1 MLPIA
6 DVLFRRAV
14 NERCRGA
21 WDAPDRLAARRWALN
36 RESPIVGDGVRGT
49 TRWEVVM
56 RAVLYVSAQTLMAL
70 INMASCAV
78 VLGSLAAIYTQ
89 SLRMGLV
96 VAGTALLAGG
106 LGFAYSIWVLYRP
119 RSRRALLT

>member
-1 MLPIA
+1 
-6 DVLFRRAV
+6 
-14 NERCRGA
+14 
-21 WDAPDRLAARRWALN
+21 
-36 RESPIVGDGVRGT
+36 
-49 TRWEVVM
+49 M

-70 INMASCAV
+70 INMASFAV

-106 LGFAYSIWVLYRP
+106 LGFAYSIWLLYRP
-119 RSRRALLT
+119 RSRRALVT